1 MGGGRTGAGRGAP
14 PRTLRP
20 STYPTTAAYSVAG
33 PSASEPRGHVAAN
46 PLSIPYPPAPAT
58 TTGAGPVRVRV
69 PEQAGG
75 WTTEQTRLGGCLSRC
90 VPSSQAQRG
99 GTYACPSGTT
109 LVRGGLSRKDAPV
122 RLQERAGR
130 HAHPPAALAF
140 GHSTLGTTC
149 LTKLC
154 RPLGASRRFE
164 LRLIGFPQLLRRLDA
179 AVVRRCS
186 DACNIRPRGRTTP
199 HRAERVR
206 A

>member
-1 MGGGRTGAGRGAP
+1 M
-14 PRTLRP
+14 
-20 STYPTTAAYSVAG
+20 
-33 PSASEPRGHVAAN
+33 
-46 PLSIPYPPAPAT
+46 
-58 TTGAGPVRVRV
+58 
-69 PEQAGG
+69 
-75 WTTEQTRLGGCLSRC
+75 
-90 VPSSQAQRG
+90 
-99 GTYACPSGTT
+99 
-109 LVRGGLSRKDAPV
+109 

-140 GHSTLGTTC
+140 GHSTLGTTY

-164 LRLIGFPQLLRRLDA
+164 LRLIGYPQLSRRLDA